1 MPNEEELQIDALD
14 LEEELDSDSSK
25 DLDLESEL
33 DIDALD
39 LLDEE
44 ESNGPID
51 TYQSIYTVA
60 PLVILAAGGIIR
72 PEASVMNITATV
84 GGGAVTLT
92 SNPSIADGING
103 QQLILRGSSATDTI
117 TITDGNGVQLN
128 GNVTLGLN
136 DTITLYYDGL
146 ITNDWIELTRSLNGT
161 QIGVLASG
169 VYTPTASSAT
179 NLDSTPTMSEAQYMR
194 VGSVV
199 TVSGSFTANPTTT
212 ATATNFEI
220 TLPIASN
227 IGAVEDVAGVAFTGT
242 AISEGAEIDGVAA
255 NDTAQFEWLATD
267 VSSRTWS
274 YIFTY
279 QII

>member
-1 MPNEEELQIDALD
+1 MSEDKELQVDVLDYEEELLPS
-14 LEEELDSDSSK
+14 E
-25 DLDLESEL
+25 DLDLDSEL
-33 DIDALD
+33 DVDALD

-44 ESNGPID
+44 DNGPID
-51 TYQSIYTVA
+51 SYQSIYTVA
-60 PLVILAAGGIIR
+60 PQVILAATSVVK
-72 PEASVMNITATV
+72 PESSVMNITATV
-84 GGGAVTLT
+84 GGGAVTIT

-103 QQLILRGSSATDTI
+103 QVVVLRGSSATDTI

-128 GNVTLGLN
+128 GSVTLGLN

-146 ITNDWIELTRSLNGT
+146 ITNDWIEQSRSLNGT
-161 QIGVLASG
+161 QTGIALSG
-169 VYTPTASSAT
+169 TYTPTASSAT

-227 IGAVEDVAGVAFTGT
+227 IGATEDVAGVAFTGT
-242 AISEGAEIDGVAA
+242 AISEGAQIDGVVA
-255 NDTAQFEWLATD
+255 NDTAQIEWLATD

-274 YIFTY
+274 YTFTY
-279 QII
+279 AII